1 MVTIIGNNSSNILQ
15 GTANR
20 DAIHGL
26 GGNDRLYGNNGNDTI
41 YGDAGNDYI
50 VGGLGNDRLYGGT
63 GNDSLSGGDGLDV
76 LYGGSGINTL
86 RGGQGEDTY
95 FLTSGAQDTIV
106 IAQGESK
113 MHVVDGDQI
122 GSFDTVYNFSSN
134 DKLDLPSGG
143 VMRNTTVNTTIDT
156 LHFKS
161 YSISNGILSLKS
173 ADTGGTAVAINTFA
187 LALEANKYL
196 MDNLMTAPSMND
208 AVALRTSY
216 SGAHTLVIEP
226 HSAGDIT
233 IVDIIGTLT
242 LLSVNQVI

>member
-1 MVTIIGNNSSNILQ
+1 MATIIGNNSHNILQ
-15 GTANR
+15 GTANK
-20 DAIHGL
+20 DTIHGL
-26 GGNDRLYGNNGNDTI
+26 GGNDGLYGNNGNDAI

-50 VGGLGNDRLYGGT
+50 VGGLGNDKLYGGA
-63 GNDSLSGGDGLDV
+63 
-76 LYGGSGINTL
+76 GINTL

-113 MHVVDGDQI
+113 IHVVDGDQI
-122 GSFDTVYNFSSN
+122 GLFDTVYNFSSN

-143 VMRNTTVNTTIDT
+143 VMRNTAVNTTIDT

-161 YSISNGILSLKS
+161 YSISDGILSLKS
-173 ADTGGTAVAINTFA
+173 ADTGGKTVVINTFV
-187 LALEANKYL
+187 LALEANNYL
-196 MDNLMTAPSMND
+196 TKNLMTAPSMND

-242 LLSVNQVI
+242 FLSANQVI